1 MDVGETQKLIR
12 TYGAAAAT
20 VPAARGELT
29 DFALAAGAT
38 QEELGSIRLAVSEA
52 LTNAVLHAYR
62 GRPGQVYVSAAVAGD
77 ELWVLIGDDGAGL
90 HAGGSSP
97 GLGMGLALIAE
108 LSDSFSVVNRSSGG
122 TEVRMRFSL
131 HRQPAPRGGGRGG
144 GDQSV
149 RPSAASAACP
159 ASSSFSMTK

>member
-1 MDVGETQKLIR
+1 VIDVGETQRLIR
-12 TYGAAAAT
+12 TYDAVAAT
-20 VPAARGELT
+20 VPAARSELT
-29 DFALAAGAT
+29 DFASAAGAT
-38 QEELGSIRLAVSEA
+38 EEEQGSIRLAVSEA

-62 GRPGQVYVSAAVAGD
+62 GAAGQVYVSGAVAGN

-122 TEVRMRFSL
+122 TEVRMRFTL
-131 HRQPAPRGGGRGG
+131 ERQSARGRRG
-144 GDQSV
+144 GDQSE
-149 RPSAASAACP
+149 RLSAASAARP
-159 ASSSFSMTK
+159 ASSSFSITK